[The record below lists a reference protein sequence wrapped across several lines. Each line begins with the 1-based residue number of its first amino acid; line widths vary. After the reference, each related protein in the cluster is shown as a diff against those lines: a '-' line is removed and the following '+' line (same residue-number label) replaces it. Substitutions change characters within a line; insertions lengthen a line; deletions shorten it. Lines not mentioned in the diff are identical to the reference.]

1 MINIKKINLALYLC
15 IGIMAIANLIST
27 NSLATKGI
35 EINQLYQN
43 SQTLK
48 KANQQ
53 LETEVNKF
61 NNLSYIQELGLSRGY
76 SRIEKISIVSESSLV
91 ASKPDTIYP

>member
-1 MINIKKINLALYLC
+1 MINIKKLNLALYLC

-35 EINQLYQN
+35 EINQLYQS
-43 SQTLK
+43 SQNLK
-48 KANQQ
+48 KANQE
-53 LETEVNKF
+53 LEAEVNKY
-61 NNLSYIQELGLSRGY
+61 NNLSYIQELGLSKGFN
-76 SRIEKISIVSESSLV
+76 RIDKISIVSVSSLV